1 VAGRGASESRRPP
14 RQRRLALLV
23 LLAAVA
29 LAVAA
34 YPLRT
39 RWWGGFIL
47 AIAEAGIVGGLAD
60 WFAVT
65 ALFRHPLGLPIP
77 HTAIIP
83 ANWELM
89 AQRVG
94 TMVGDRVL
102 TKDYVTHEISRFDI
116 AELLA
121 RTAERIKPANLE
133 AAVRAVAR
141 WAAEQVTPSATGDAA
156 LWLTRLA
163 RANPIAPLLATG
175 IEISRKQGWDQRLIE
190 AVAAALIEALDR
202 PDFRTTV
209 GDLVDE
215 VLAGYRA
222 QMGVYPRILM
232 GLANTFGLIDRERLV
247 TALHTALKKIADDPD
262 DPLRRRLTET
272 LAALPERLR
281 TDPALAARVEA
292 AKEELLASPAVAR
305 LLEDAAVGLR
315 KLVTADLAAQPSEL
329 VSWITARLDRARLTL
344 AKDTALRQSLDRWLK
359 ERLTEAVDRYH
370 DRIAR
375 FIERGVHALGPEGAV
390 RLIEEHAGDD
400 LQYIRVNGT
409 VVGGLAG
416 GGLYAIHLLLDLL

>member
-1 VAGRGASESRRPP
+1 MAGRGASESRRPP

-121 RTAERIKPANLE
+121 RAAERIKPADLE

-329 VSWITARLDRARLTL
+329 VSWITARLDRARRTL
-344 AKDTALRQSLDRWLK
+344 VEDTALRQSLDRWLK

>member
-121 RTAERIKPANLE
+121 RAAERIKPANLE

-329 VSWITARLDRARLTL
+329 VSWITARLDRARRTL
-344 AKDTALRQSLDRWLK
+344 AEDTALRQSLDRWLK

>member
-1 VAGRGASESRRPP
+1 MDGRGASESRRRP

-23 LLAAVA
+23 LLTAVA
-29 LAVAA
+29 LAAAA
-34 YPLRT
+34 YPVRA
-39 RWWGGFIL
+39 RWWGGLVL

-89 AQRVG
+89 ARRVG
-94 TMVGDRVL
+94 SMVGDRVL
-102 TKDYVTHEISRFDI
+102 TKDYVTHEIGRFDV

-121 RTAERIKPANLE
+121 RGAERIKAADLE

-141 WAAEQVTPSATGDAA
+141 WAADEITPSASGDAA
-156 LWLTRLA
+156 LWVTRLA

-175 IEISRKQGWDQRLIE
+175 IEIARKQGWDQRLIE
-190 AVAAALIEALDR
+190 AMAAALMDALDR
-202 PDFRTTV
+202 EDFRAAV
-209 GDLVDE
+209 GDAVDE

-232 GLANTFGLIDRERLV
+232 GLASTLGLIDRERIV
-247 TALHTALKKIADDPD
+247 TALHEALKKIADDPD
-262 DPLRRRLTET
+262 DPLRRRLIQT

-281 TDPALAARVEA
+281 TDPDLADRVEA
-292 AKEELLASPAVAR
+292 AKEELLASPAIER

-315 KLVTADLAAQPSEL
+315 KIVITDLAARPSEL
-329 VSWITARLDRARLTL
+329 VSWITARLDLARRTL
-344 AKDTALRQSLDRWLK
+344 AEDTALRQSLDRWLK
-359 ERLTEAVDRYH
+359 DRLIEAVNRYH
-370 DRIAR
+370 DRIAH

-416 GGLYAIHLLLDLL
+416 GGLYAIHLLLELL